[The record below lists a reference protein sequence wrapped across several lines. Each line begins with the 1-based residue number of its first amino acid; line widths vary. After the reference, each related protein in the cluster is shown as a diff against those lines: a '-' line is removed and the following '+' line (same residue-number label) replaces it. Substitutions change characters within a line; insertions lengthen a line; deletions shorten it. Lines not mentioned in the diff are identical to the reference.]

1 MAIFSIAD
9 LHLSRSVDKPMDIFG
24 HRWQGYEE
32 KLENR
37 WRAVVSDGDTV
48 VVPGDISWAMTLP
61 EAEEDLRFID
71 SLPGQ
76 KLIGKGNHDFW
87 WHTMAKMTRFL
98 DEKGIGSIRFLY
110 NNAYAVENKV
120 ICGTRGWYVEEKFQ
134 QKARNSPDYAKIVAR
149 EAGRLEICL
158 AEAEAIKRETG
169 ADEILVYFHFP
180 PVFEDFV
187 CREIVDVMKQHG
199 ITRCFYGHIHGK
211 YGIPDSRVF
220 ENIELN
226 IISADYLNFIPLLV
240 R

>member
-9 LHLSRSVDKPMDIFG
+9 LHLSLSADKPMDIFG
-24 HRWQGYEE
+24 HRWQGYAE
-32 KLENR
+32 KLETR
-37 WRAVVSDGDTV
+37 WRAVVDDDDTV

-76 KLIGKGNHDFW
+76 KLVGKGNHDFW
-87 WHTMAKMTRFL
+87 WHTMAKMNRFL
-98 DEKGIGSIRFLY
+98 DEKGLGSIRFLY

-120 ICGTRGWYVEEKFQ
+120 VCGTRGWYVEEKFQ

-158 AEAEAIKRETG
+158 TEAEAIQRETG
-169 ADEILVYFHFP
+169 AEEILCYFHFP
-180 PVFEDFV
+180 PVFGDFV
-187 CREIVDVMKQHG
+187 CRELVDVMKHHG

-211 YGIPDSRVF
+211 YNIPAHAEFDGIDMTIV
-220 ENIELN
+220 
-226 IISADYLNFIPLLV
+226 SADYLNFIPLLI

>member
-9 LHLSRSVDKPMDIFG
+9 LHLSLSVDKPMDIFG
-24 HRWQGYEE
+24 HRWQGYAE
-32 KLENR
+32 KLETR
-37 WRAVVSDGDTV
+37 WRAVVSDRDTV

-61 EAEEDLRFID
+61 EAEADLKFID
-71 SLPGQ
+71 SLPGK

-87 WHTMAKMTRFL
+87 WHTMAKMNRFL
-98 DEKGIGSIRFLY
+98 EDNAIESIRFLY

-158 AEAEAIKRETG
+158 TEAEAIKHETG
-169 ADEILVYFHFP
+169 AEEILVYFHFP
-180 PVFEDFV
+180 PVFEDFI
-187 CREIVDVMKQHG
+187 CREIVDVMKKHG

-211 YGIPDSRVF
+211 YGIPDRRVF
-220 ENIELN
+220 EDIELN

>member
-24 HRWQGYEE
+24 HRWQGYEG
-32 KLENR
+32 KLESR
-37 WRAVVSDGDTV
+37 WRAVVSENDTV

-61 EAEEDLRFID
+61 EAEADLRFID
-71 SLPGQ
+71 SLPGK

-98 DEKGIGSIRFLY
+98 DDKGIMSIRFLY

-120 ICGTRGWYVEEKFQ
+120 VCGTRGWYVEEKFQ

-158 AEAEAIKRETG
+158 TEAEALKRETG
-169 ADEILVYFHFP
+169 AEEILVYFHFP

-199 ITRCFYGHIHGK
+199 ITRCYYGHIHGK
-211 YGIPDSRVF
+211 YNIPDRCEF
-220 ENIELN
+220 EGINMS
-226 IISADYLNFIPLLV
+226 IISSDYLNFTPLIT